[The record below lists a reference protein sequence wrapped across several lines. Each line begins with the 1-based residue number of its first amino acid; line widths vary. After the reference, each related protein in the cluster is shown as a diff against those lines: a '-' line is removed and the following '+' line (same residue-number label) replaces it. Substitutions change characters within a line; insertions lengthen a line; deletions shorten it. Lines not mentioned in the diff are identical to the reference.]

1 MKRKNILWGFVL
13 LLVAM
18 AFCYAC
24 TSCGDDKQEEPQP
37 GNPLLGAWEAVID
50 EAKSQQLEQTIVNY
64 LAQNGQLTQ
73 ETIDA
78 LNRVK
83 EIVATTRFVVQFN
96 SDGTARLYAYRG
108 GVAPFV
114 TGSWTL
120 TEQALI
126 LKVGTLQLPVTNLQT
141 DGTTLHCTV
150 ADLPMTFTRYSN
162 K

>member
-24 TSCGDDKQEEPQP
+24 TSCGDDKQEPQP
-37 GNPLLGAWEAVID
+37 SNPLLGAWEAVID

-83 EIVATTRFVVQFN
+83 EIVDYCINDGLYVIINDHWDGGWLENHIADTDVNTINNNKNINNFIFV
-96 SDGTARLYAYRG
+96 
-108 GVAPFV
+108 
-114 TGSWTL
+114 
-120 TEQALI
+120 I
-126 LKVGTLQLPVTNLQT
+126 
-141 DGTTLHCTV
+141 
-150 ADLPMTFTRYSN
+150 
-162 K
+162 

>member
-13 LLVAM
+13 LLVAI

-24 TSCGDDKQEEPQP
+24 TSCGDDKQEPQP
-37 GNPLLGAWEAVID
+37 SNPLLGAWEAVID

-114 TGSWTL
+114 TGSWAL

>member
-24 TSCGDDKQEEPQP
+24 TSCGDDKQEPQP
-37 GNPLLGAWEAVID
+37 SNPLLGAWEAVID

-83 EIVATTRFVVQFN
+83 EIVATTRFV
-96 SDGTARLYAYRG
+96 
-108 GVAPFV
+108 
-114 TGSWTL
+114 
-120 TEQALI
+120 
-126 LKVGTLQLPVTNLQT
+126 GTLQLPVTNLQT